1 MANQLILG
9 VGLAL
14 GISEQL
20 DRRNSKEGVDKDD
33 FGVGR

>member
-1 MANQLILG
+1 MADQLILG

-14 GISEQL
+14 GIGEQL
-20 DRRNSKEGVDKDD
+20 DRSNSKEGVDEDD